1 MSPSCFSGEPPA
13 SALMYLAPSFSSCAL
28 IAASS
33 VFQRSSWKLDQ
44 LTPTTVCAEAPMA
57 VRPRA
62 RAVRVRRLSFMG
74 GLQAVGLWIV
84 GSN

>member
-28 IAASS
+28 MAASS

-44 LTPTTVCAEAPMA
+44 LTPTTVWASALTA
-57 VRPRA
+57 VRPKA
-62 RAVRVRRLSFMG
+62 MAAKVCLSCIGVSPAV
-74 GLQAVGLWIV
+74 
-84 GSN
+84 